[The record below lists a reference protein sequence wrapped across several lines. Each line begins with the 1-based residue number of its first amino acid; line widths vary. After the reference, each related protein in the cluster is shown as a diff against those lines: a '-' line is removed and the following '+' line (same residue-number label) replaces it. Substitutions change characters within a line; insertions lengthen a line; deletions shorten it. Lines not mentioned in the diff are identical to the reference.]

1 VAICPKAGFTGNV
14 LAIFESFF
22 ELINVVFIQKL
33 IYNRHM
39 DKYKNFPD
47 SPRVMTEEEGE
58 VYFQNMLLQIK
69 KFEPD
74 EIVAVNRSGF
84 SYAMWASQMLKLP
97 LGAYWPKT
105 NRLVVEDTSKRVVFV
120 DDNILQGS
128 TYLQTKE
135 FMQSSAI
142 EWRWAVLFSDWNTPE
157 NIRREVIQGVRLS
170 YFAEEPIWGSKKISQ
185 DYGVRYRDE

>member
-1 VAICPKAGFTGNV
+1 VPTK
-14 LAIFESFF
+14 
-22 ELINVVFIQKL
+22 
-33 IYNRHM
+33 IYNSVM

-47 SPRVMTEEEGE
+47 APRVMTEEEGE

-135 FMQSSAI
+135 FMQSSVI

-157 NIRREVIQGVRLS
+157 SIRREVIQGVRLS

>member
-1 VAICPKAGFTGNV
+1 
-14 LAIFESFF
+14 
-22 ELINVVFIQKL
+22 
-33 IYNRHM
+33 
-39 DKYKNFPD
+39 
-47 SPRVMTEEEGE
+47 
-58 VYFQNMLLQIK
+58 
-69 KFEPD
+69 
-74 EIVAVNRSGF
+74 
-84 SYAMWASQMLKLP
+84 
-97 LGAYWPKT
+97 
-105 NRLVVEDTSKRVVFV
+105 LVVEDTSKRVVFV